1 MHALE
6 GLPNII
12 DVRNIGLVAGIEL
25 APSAGEP
32 GKRAFSVF
40 LDCWEK
46 GLLVRTT
53 GDTVA
58 LSPPLI
64 IENQH
69 IDQIVGTLAD
79 AIRRAD

>member
-1 MHALE
+1 VHSLS
-6 GLPNII
+6 GLPNVI
-12 DVRNIGLVAGIEL
+12 DVRNTGLVGGVEL
-25 APSAGEP
+25 APIAGEP
-32 GKRAFSVF
+32 GRRAFSVF

-46 GLLVRTT
+46 GVLVRTT

-79 AIRRAD
+79 AIKRAA